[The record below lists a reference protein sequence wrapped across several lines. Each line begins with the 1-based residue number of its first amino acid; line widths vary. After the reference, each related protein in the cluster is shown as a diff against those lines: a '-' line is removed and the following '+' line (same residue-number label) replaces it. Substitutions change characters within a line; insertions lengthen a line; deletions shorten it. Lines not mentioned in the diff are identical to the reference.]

1 VNLHF
6 VQGKSTPL
14 WCKAILS
21 HPWTTIRIY
30 TEDVS
35 GAQEILDNLHGKQDF
50 KDVEL
55 IKIPLL
61 NELIS
66 LENYC
71 FKFEKSLSH
80 LPEAREDDILFYSG
94 TMPQISI
101 LVTKLG
107 YKSIMKYN
115 SGAFEIEGVIQ
126 KNFDECE
133 FKITDFFRV
142 HGYSMTRTSAKT
154 ELLDTKR
161 NVLFSSTII
170 DGLHLSN
177 FGKIVLQWA
186 KPTTS
191 GKRKKTVYDILELIE
206 LLGSHALEHVV
217 DDSVIEQWLKNINTP
232 FFEWGEEE

>member
-1 VNLHF
+1 MNLHF
-6 VQGKSTPL
+6 VQGKSIPL

-21 HPWTTIRIY
+21 HPWTTIRLY
-30 TEDVS
+30 TEDVA
-35 GAQEILDNLHGKQDF
+35 GAREILNNLYGKQDF
-50 KDVEL
+50 KNVEL

-71 FKFEKSLSH
+71 FEFEKSLSH
-80 LPEAREDDILFYSG
+80 LTKAGEDEVLFYSG

-115 SGAFEIEGVIQ
+115 SGVFEIEGVIQ
-126 KNFDECE
+126 KTFDECE
-133 FKITDFFRV
+133 FNITDFFRV

-154 ELLDTKR
+154 EFLDSSR
-161 NVLFSSTII
+161 GVLFSSNII
-170 DGLHLSN
+170 DDLHLSN
-177 FGKIVLQWA
+177 FGKIVLHWA

-191 GKRKKTVYDILELIE
+191 GKRKKTVKEILELIE
-206 LLGSHALEHVV
+206 LFGSHALEHVV